1 MMILIGTMAFAAAIP
16 AALYL
21 PYARRKPSVFRTV
34 IKTLPLSIFALIALV
49 TGAPWLLVAA
59 LALSVLGDACLA
71 QEGEISFLA
80 GLGSFLLAHIAYA
93 VIFFTRG
100 SGWEAASIVVLAAII
115 VFSLAYG
122 SFLVWK
128 AGQLAVPVAIY
139 VLAIAVMGFGAA
151 TYGGLVLLGAA
162 CFMASDAIL
171 GAEKFVLAD
180 DHKLLNLSAPAIWI
194 LYFAGQAL
202 ILYGFMT

>member
-34 IKTLPLSIFALIALV
+34 IKTLPLSTFALIALA
-49 TGAPWLLVAA
+49 TGAPWPLVAA
-59 LALSVLGDACLA
+59 LALSALGDACLA

-122 SFLVWK
+122 SFLVRK

-162 CFMASDAIL
+162 SFMASDAIL

-180 DHKLLNLSAPAIWI
+180 DHRLLNLSAPAIWI

>member
-34 IKTLPLSIFALIALV
+34 IKTLPLSTFALIALA
-49 TGAPWLLVAA
+49 TGAPWPLVAA
-59 LALSVLGDACLA
+59 LALSALGDACLA

-122 SFLVWK
+122 SFLVRK

-162 CFMASDAIL
+162 SFMASDAIL
-171 GAEKFVLAD
+171 GAEKFLLPD
-180 DHKLLNLSAPAIWI
+180 DHGILKATAPAVWI
-194 LYFAGQAL
+194 LYFAGQAM
-202 ILYGFMT
+202 ILYGFMA

>member
-162 CFMASDAIL
+162 SFMASDAIL

-180 DHKLLNLSAPAIWI
+180 DHRLLNLSAPAIWI

>member
-34 IKTLPLSIFALIALV
+34 IKTLPLSTFALIALA
-49 TGAPWLLVAA
+49 TGAPWPLVAA
-59 LALSVLGDACLA
+59 LALSALGDACLA

-202 ILYGFMT
+202 ILYGFMN

>member
-34 IKTLPLSIFALIALV
+34 IKTLPLSTFALIALA
-49 TGAPWLLVAA
+49 TGAPWPLVAA
-59 LALSVLGDACLA
+59 LALSALGDACLA

-122 SFLVWK
+122 SFLVRK

-162 CFMASDAIL
+162 SFMASDAIL

-202 ILYGFMT
+202 ILYGFMN

>member
-34 IKTLPLSIFALIALV
+34 IKTLPLSIFALIALA

-59 LALSVLGDACLA
+59 LALSALGDACLA

-100 SGWEAASIVVLAAII
+100 SGWEAASIIVLAAII

-122 SFLVWK
+122 SFLVRK

-151 TYGGLVLLGAA
+151 TYGGLVLLGAV

-202 ILYGFMT
+202 ILYGFMN